1 MLQDKSQLSI
11 LVFHSEQN
19 KLINYHKNV
28 LKVFSLLF
36 KNKKPVPKTLPNEWI
51 WLKTQARQ
59 SH

>member
-36 KNKKPVPKTLPNEWI
+36 KNKKPVPKTLPNE
-51 WLKTQARQ
+51 
-59 SH
+59 